1 MGEGKQDT
9 YDQLSLCYGAPAGYS
24 AVPRMQTL
32 AGDLSIQFFFYSFW
46 LLLMTFSPCHLMASS
61 ANGFP
66 VSLT

>member
-32 AGDLSIQFFFYSFW
+32 AGDLSIQFFSILSGF
-46 LLLMTFSPCHLMASS
+46 FS
-61 ANGFP
+61 
-66 VSLT
+66 